1 MFEVDQ
7 LGQPVV
13 VEDLDAD
20 WLLALLE
27 DKEASARAAERGK
40 LRLAA
45 QWCVLHP
52 ATADTGVAFWSHA
65 GLPGMRQ
72 HDETLGGEGTPLVA
86 AFTPEPFAAALGIS
100 TFAGMQLLAD
110 AMDLQHRL
118 PGIWRKVDQLD
129 VAPWKARKVA
139 QATRL
144 LSKRAAAY
152 VDSELTTRISTCGAV
167 MIERVVAAAI
177 AKFHPELLAE
187 REKKGKAGW
196 HVSLHQPSPGD
207 FAGTSYLDV
216 AGDTL
221 DLDKFYALVCDQAA
235 AMAAAG
241 DTDPLEVRK
250 AKALGVIADQQAQA
264 DLMSLLQDQTQDPG
278 GQPSPAT
285 AGRSSRPATRTA
297 LYLHGSITDFLGL
310 VGSSVEPVEA
320 PLGEVEKLGP
330 ATLEKIREWLG
341 HSNVS
346 IRPVID
352 LNHCDAVDAHD
363 PPPRVREQVILRDR
377 HCVFPWCS
385 RDARSC
391 DLDHIE
397 PYVEDG
403 PPGQTNPE
411 NLAPLCRRHHRCKT
425 SGRWRYRRQPDGSY
439 LWLAPHGRAYVVT
452 PRGTITLNEN

>member
-27 DKEASARAAERGK
+27 DKEAAARAAERGK

-45 QWCVLHP
+45 QWCVLPP
-52 ATADTGVAFWSHA
+52 ATADTGVAVWGDA

-72 HDETLGGEGTPLVA
+72 YDETLGGEGTPLVA
-86 AFTPEPFAAALGIS
+86 AFTPEPFAAALGVS

-118 PGIWRKVDQLD
+118 PGIWSKVDRLD
-129 VAPWKARKVA
+129 VAPWKARRVA
-139 QATRL
+139 QATRS
-144 LSKRAAAY
+144 LSQRAAAY
-152 VDSELTTRISTCGAV
+152 IDAELAHRISTCGAV

-196 HVSLHQPSPGD
+196 HVSLHQASAGE

-264 DLMSLLQDQTQDPG
+264 DLLALIQDRDVQS
-278 GQPSPAT
+278 SPAT
-285 AGRSSRPATRTA
+285 TGRRPQTTRTA

-310 VGSSVEPVEA
+310 GQSSVEPVET
-320 PLGEVEKLGP
+320 PLGTVEKLGP
-330 ATLEKIREWLG
+330 ATLEKIREWVG

-346 IRPVID
+346 IHPVID
-352 LNHCDAVDAHD
+352 LSDTHAVDAHD
-363 PPPRVREQVILRDR
+363 PPSRTREQVILRDR
-377 HCVFPWCS
+377 HCVFPWCN

-403 PPGQTNPE
+403 PPGQTRPE

-439 LWLAPHGRAYVVT
+439 LWRTPHGRAYLVT
-452 PRGTITLNEN
+452 PRGTITLNAN

>member
-27 DKEASARAAERGK
+27 DKETSARAAERGK

-52 ATADTGVAFWSHA
+52 ATADTGVAVWGDA

-86 AFTPEPFAAALGIS
+86 AFTPEPFAAALGVS

-118 PGIWRKVDQLD
+118 PGIWRKVDELA

-139 QATRL
+139 QATRS

-152 VDSELTTRISTCGAV
+152 IDSELANRISTCGAV

-196 HVSLHQPSPGD
+196 HVSLHHPSPGE

-221 DLDKFYALVCDQAA
+221 DLDKFYAFVCDQAA
-235 AMAAAG
+235 ALAAAG

-250 AKALGVIADQQAQA
+250 AKALGVIADRQAQA
-264 DLMSLLQDQTQDPG
+264 DLLGLIQDRTDQS
-278 GQPSPAT
+278 SPAT
-285 AGRSSRPATRTA
+285 TGRSPHATRTA
-297 LYLHGSITDFLGL
+297 LYLHGSITDVLGLGL
-310 VGSSVEPVEA
+310 VESSP
-320 PLGEVEKLGP
+320 PGEVEKLGP
-330 ATLEKIREWLG
+330 ATLEKIREWVG

-346 IRPVID
+346 IHPVID
-352 LNHCDAVDAHD
+352 LASTDAVDAHD
-363 PPPRVREQVILRDR
+363 PPARMREQVILRDR
-377 HCVFPWCS
+377 HCVFPWCN

-403 PPGQTNPE
+403 PPGQTRPE

-425 SGRWRYRRQPDGSY
+425 SGRWRYRRHPDGSY

-452 PRGTITLNEN
+452 PRGTITLHEN